1 MKIGVTYNLFN
12 GEELLEGSIKYI
24 RESVDYIGV
33 VYQLVS
39 NWGNKADENL
49 LPLLKDLV
57 DRKLVDEI
65 YEYKPNLK
73 LDGKSNEFIKRN
85 IGLDMAR
92 NVGCKYHM
100 TMDSDE
106 FYIKNEFEYMKKIII
121 EGNYDSS
128 ACQMITYYKEPIY
141 ILDPLEEYYVTLLH
155 KINNDTKYILNTQFP
170 VIVDPSRKT
179 KPGKIKIFKRD
190 EIQMHHMS
198 YIRKNISTKLNN
210 ASSKV
215 NFRNKIKFLTDYYNN
230 WEYPNDVY
238 VGGNPPRKYS
248 IKKVEEKFKIYYMLI

>member
-12 GEELLEGSIKYI
+12 GEELLEGSIRCI
-24 RESVDYIGV
+24 RDSVDYIGV

-39 NWGNKADENL
+39 NWGNKANENL
-49 LPLLKDLV
+49 LPLLNDLINK
-57 DRKLVDEI
+57 KLIDEI

-73 LDGKSNEFIKRN
+73 IDGKNNELIKRN

-92 NVGCKYHM
+92 NVGCEYHM

-106 FYIKNEFEYMKKIII
+106 FYIKDEFESMKKIVI
-121 EGNYDSS
+121 EGNYDTS

-155 KINNDTKYILNTQFP
+155 KVNKEAKYILNTPFP
-170 VIVDPSRKT
+170 VVVDPSRKT

-198 YIRKNISTKLNN
+198 YIRKDIKSKINN

-215 NFRNKIKFLTDYYNN
+215 NFRDKINFLIDYYNN
-230 WEYPNDVY
+230 WKYPNDVY
-238 VGGNPPRKYS
+238 IGGRPPRKYKV
-248 IKKVEEKFKIYYMLI
+248 KKVSKIFNIFY